1 MREPLPH
8 WVTEAM
14 QRLEQNGEEA
24 WLVGGCVR
32 DRLLGRPVH
41 DYDLTVSCL
50 PDRTAWL
57 FRDHR
62 LVEDGRKHGTIGV
75 VTEGGVLEMT
85 TFRTDGEYRDHR
97 HPESV
102 RFVPD
107 LREDL
112 ARRDFTVNA
121 MALSCRGELRDPF
134 GGQADLAARLLRCVG
149 DPRRRFREDALR
161 ILRCARFASELG
173 FRVEE
178 ATLRAG
184 RELAGE
190 AAAVSRERITA
201 EWEKYLAG
209 HHFAGALE
217 LLPLWEGVF
226 PGLGQLPASW
236 KAALCQAPSPE
247 SRALLLAGG
256 LWEVRYGSAPGGTE
270 DWDGAVRELCAPL
283 LLPGNR
289 ERLFREAA
297 GCLALP
303 PAESFR
309 EVWRRSA
316 DRFPLSL
323 PGRAGS
329 RCGSGPGPKAGAGL
343 AFPGG
348 ERRLLPQPAGAG
360 GVRAGADCPGNP
372 GWPGTGTAS
381 PGTAGSGHSGRSG
394 EYSGGAAGAGGTEVE
409 EPRWTSR
416 WKRWPRQWR
425 RGVRQSFSV
434 APE

>member
-14 QRLEQNGEEA
+14 QRLEQNSEEA

-102 RFVPD
+102 QFVPD

-149 DPRRRFREDALR
+149 DPCRRFREDALR

-184 RELAGE
+184 EELAGE
-190 AAAVSRERITA
+190 AAVVSRERITA
-201 EWEKYLAG
+201 EWENISPDATLPGRWNCCPCGRVSSPAWGGFRQNGKRPFAG
-209 HHFAGALE
+209 HLPRRAGPCCWQAASGRRGMGQPPEGRRTGPEPSGNCAPRCGCPETGSASSGRRRAVWPCPRRSRSGRCGGGRRMMPSQLTGPRWK
-217 LLPLWEGVF
+217 PLR
-226 PGLGQLPASW
+226 QRTR
-236 KAALCQAPSPE
+236 PE
-247 SRALLLAGG
+247 SRSWTGFPGWRAA
-256 LWEVRYGSAPGGTE
+256 VTAAACGSWRCPGG
-270 DWDGAVRELCAPL
+270 
-283 LLPGNR
+283 
-289 ERLFREAA
+289 
-297 GCLALP
+297 
-303 PAESFR
+303 S
-309 EVWRRSA
+309 
-316 DRFPLSL
+316 
-323 PGRAGS
+323 
-329 RCGSGPGPKAGAGL
+329 
-343 AFPGG
+343 
-348 ERRLLPQPAGAG
+348 
-360 GVRAGADCPGNP
+360 
-372 GWPGTGTAS
+372 
-381 PGTAGSGHSGRSG
+381 
-394 EYSGGAAGAGGTEVE
+394 
-409 EPRWTSR
+409 
-416 WKRWPRQWR
+416 
-425 RGVRQSFSV
+425 
-434 APE
+434 

>member
-102 RFVPD
+102 QFVPD

-178 ATLRAG
+178 VTLRAG
-184 RELAGE
+184 EELAGE

-209 HHFAGALE
+209 RHFAGALE

-236 KAALCQAPSPE
+236 KAALCRAPSPE

-256 LWEVRYGSAPGGTE
+256 LWEVRHGSAPRWGGGLGPE
-270 DWDGAVRELCAPL
+270 PSGNCAPHC
-283 LLPGNR
+283 
-289 ERLFREAA
+289 
-297 GCLALP
+297 GCPETGSA
-303 PAESFR
+303 SSGR
-309 EVWRRSA
+309 RRVVWHCPRRS
-316 DRFPLSL
+316 RS
-323 PGRAGS
+323 G
-329 RCGSGPGPKAGAGL
+329 RCGGGRQMIPSQLTGPRWKPLRHRTRLESRSWTG
-343 AFPGG
+343 FPGW
-348 ERRLLPQPAGAG
+348 
-360 GVRAGADCPGNP
+360 RAAVTAAACGSWRCPG
-372 GWPGTGTAS
+372 
-381 PGTAGSGHSGRSG
+381 GS
-394 EYSGGAAGAGGTEVE
+394 
-409 EPRWTSR
+409 
-416 WKRWPRQWR
+416 
-425 RGVRQSFSV
+425 
-434 APE
+434 